1 MLTGTLPLSLKCKQ
15 HVLPHHR
22 CEMKS
27 TIAVI
32 TEVVL
37 VFMEKAKNIGEHD
50 RIRWSETELGQWLWF
65 TDAIHSVVSAVA
77 GLHLL

>member
-15 HVLPHHR
+15 HVLHHHR
-22 CEMKS
+22 FETKS

-37 VFMEKAKNIGEHD
+37 VLMDEVEKVKNIGEHD
-50 RIRWSETELGQWLWF
+50 NMRE
-65 TDAIHSVVSAVA
+65 
-77 GLHLL
+77 

>member
-37 VFMEKAKNIGEHD
+37 VLMEKVKNIGEM
-50 RIRWSETELGQWLWF
+50 TEYDGVKLN
-65 TDAIHSVVSAVA
+65 
-77 GLHLL
+77 